1 MKELIYNNLQKWIPP
16 TDVDGVDLKP
26 EIASTARNIIFQNGF
41 FKNAVNTIDKVLPS
55 NVQALVDL
63 GLTIEGYTNFTHS
76 TQGFHEVYVLWQN
89 SSKKLYIYI
98 DNTVVS
104 PTDSFIYTVCDEKPY
119 NVNFSLVNDQLKIN
133 LNCTATILGKQTVLN
148 LTLLYLNEV
157 VYLPGLTEFSA
168 VTFYPA
174 GAGTNTVV
182 PSGTETN
189 GLDKHYE
196 IEISEFAG
204 TPDGDF
210 YKATY
215 KVDGV
220 SAGEDLWITADGIS
234 FTLWTG
240 IVITFPL
247 MAGYILGDVWTFLTT
262 TSNLVR
268 PEGWHLTTRWLGD
281 KLVDDRISVYNAYP
295 VNGIETESFEDVLG
309 VGGWAITTNPFPT
322 PIDLAWSVGAS
333 GMGVPNGMYIT
344 RGSDQGQGHIYYNSR
359 LANVRNLNKIKLK
372 YWSRG
377 SNFLT
382 WGYFTIKINDR
393 VIFTADALTLADGN
407 FKEVEIE
414 VSEFNGTK
422 ANLDIMADLPFGDS
436 EDGQYRKAAIV
447 IFSIEFIPSETMLIA
462 KYSDSQRAFLTTG
475 HYLNEDFGMSVFG
488 GSEKLQIRLGLEYVD
503 WRIDSYELY
512 AKNVNDLYILKG
524 KVSINSNKWELIS
537 NILRGEITLEDEEE
551 AVQTVNFNYGLGQG
565 VRVDTQHLIFNEASF
580 NNRVYAVNGGYR
592 ILQTHIAGNGR
603 IQPDSF
609 PYDEDDYLGFIEE
622 AKSSSLQS
630 LFIINNN
637 FLMLFMKNGFSLY
650 MINTSPYRG
659 VLQKEL
665 RMLSSSF
672 TGFNSNS
679 LTRTINATSSTIGAY
694 WVTNEG
700 IWFHDGSLG
709 SVPINLISE
718 THKNYWRTVEKTNF
732 GFYDYQDNEYWYA
745 TKVFNQDRDDPSHGG
760 GREFTEFLVYEIN
773 YKSFRFVRLEK
784 AYYGL
789 AGYIDGKPLLRTDSK
804 IGTLDKGN
812 NKSLA
817 GLVET
822 HWNDL
827 GNDYY
832 NKIAQSLHLQLKDSY
847 ADGTIVIKAQFDN
860 QSLVYSF
867 TVSTN
872 EKLIVRLFPESV
884 RFNSVKLSVL
894 LSNTDQTE
902 IAISSFKMLYTED
915 GIGRF
920 AEFLDHQIIIEGGG
934 YGRAYGRYYGG
945 SLPEGTGTGYGT
957 QFGKHYGN

>member
-268 PEGWHLTTRWLGD
+268 PEGWHLTTRWLGN
-281 KLVDDRISVYNAYP
+281 KLIDDRIYLYNYYSILAEVIEDFEDNIYITGFTIGNGWLRTATTNFDIGAYSLKADSGISSGRLGTNKFIKLRNLKRIEIEHRLNGQCSYSVRLIQPDGTQKMLMQASRIP
-295 VNGIETESFEDVLG
+295 GESTESEIVIIDVDELSPTTFEIWISGEISKYEVREG
-309 VGGWAITTNPFPT
+309 VEFDSTIE
-322 PIDLAWSVGAS
+322 L
-333 GMGVPNGMYIT
+333 
-344 RGSDQGQGHIYYNSR
+344 NS
-359 LANVRNLNKIKLK
+359 IKL
-372 YWSRG
+372 
-377 SNFLT
+377 
-382 WGYFTIKINDR
+382 
-393 VIFTADALTLADGN
+393 
-407 FKEVEIE
+407 
-414 VSEFNGTK
+414 
-422 ANLDIMADLPFGDS
+422 
-436 EDGQYRKAAIV
+436 
-447 IFSIEFIPSETMLIA
+447 IPSETMVLA
-462 KYSDSQRAFLTTG
+462 KHFDQQRAFLTTG
-475 HYLNEDFGMSVFG
+475 KFTSEKFGISVFG
-488 GSEKLQIRLGLEYVD
+488 GAEQMQLKLNLLYID
-503 WRIDSYELY
+503 WRITDYELY
-512 AKNVNDLYILKG
+512 AKNINELYTLRG
-524 KVSINSNKWELIS
+524 KVSVNDSSGWSKVGDILTALI
-537 NILRGEITLEDEEE
+537 TFEDEDNAIE
-551 AVQTVNFNYGLGQG
+551 TLNFNYGLGEG

-718 THKNYWRTVEKTNF
+718 THKNYWRTAEKTNF

-745 TKVFNQDRDDPSHGG
+745 TKVFNQDRDDPSRGG

-894 LSNTDQTE
+894 LNNTDQTE